1 MRINNFAFNINLDD
15 ADIRLIEDENGVD
28 TACRNQADLL
38 LAEFVT
44 EVSVLEKKRVTILHL
59 LLAAGADIP
68 ENLLFPVY
76 SRSEGSDPPHAL
88 TQAGLIRSQGIVVAE
103 QATATAA
110 SNEVDAFIANA
121 NRLGRAAKRRRL
133 SRELDEVGLSDTEDP
148 VDEATL
154 QAQRQACCAAIRSL
168 VGSGSVTMED
178 LLEQAIQSKNP
189 ANPNM
194 RL

>member
-1 MRINNFAFNINLDD
+1 MRVNDKDFAINMADD
-15 ADIRLIEDENGVD
+15 DIRAIEDENGVD

-44 EVSVLEKKRVTILHL
+44 EVSRLEKKRVTILHL
-59 LLAAGADIP
+59 LLAAGDNIP
-68 ENLLFPVY
+68 ERLLFPVY
-76 SRSEGSDPPHAL
+76 SRSEGSDPR
-88 TQAGLIRSQGIVVAE
+88 QAVAALIRSQGIVVAE

-133 SRELDEVGLSDTEDP
+133 SRELDEVGFSDTEDP
-148 VDEATL
+148 VDAADFQTRRE
-154 QAQRQACCAAIRSL
+154 ACCAAIRSL
-168 VGSGSVTMED
+168 VGSGSITMED
-178 LLEQAIQSKNP
+178 LLGEAIQSKNP
-189 ANPNM
+189 PNPNM